1 MAEVQLGLA
10 SAMKVLAAAQPTFEP
25 HQPYRPELSSQPVVA
40 VRVVQS
46 VEPAALAEA
55 FRV

>member
-40 VRVVQS
+40 VRVVQL